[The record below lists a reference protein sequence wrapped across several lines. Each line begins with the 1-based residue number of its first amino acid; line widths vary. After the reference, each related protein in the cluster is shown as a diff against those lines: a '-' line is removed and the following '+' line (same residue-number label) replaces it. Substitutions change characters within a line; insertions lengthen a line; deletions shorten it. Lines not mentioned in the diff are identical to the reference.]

1 MYRIHYKGYYLS
13 PICVEF
19 VHLHCYPNGD
29 ILYAYMDI
37 YKLSELEPFVLW
49 LVDHGFTVALVETL
63 TYDRDEQGTF
73 L

>member
-13 PICVEF
+13 PICVDF

-37 YKLSELEPFVLW
+37 YKPSELESFVLR
-49 LVDHGFTVALVETL
+49 LVNYGFTVALVETL
-63 TYDRDEQGTF
+63 TNNRDEQGIF
-73 L
+73 V